1 MEATQVH
8 DRATFHAERQRMIGG
23 SDAPAVVGLSPF
35 KGAYQ
40 VWAEKVG
47 RVPPDELEGEH
58 LELGTVIEPYISGKY
73 ERLNPGRKVIG
84 ARDLPG
90 AGLCMHATWPWMGCH
105 LDAEI
110 HGDPRGV
117 GVLQIKSTGF
127 DDEEWARGAP
137 DHVTIQTQHEMEC
150 RGASW
155 GVIGVLF
162 GAPLL
167 HTRFI
172 EIDKNQELIDLVMDA
187 EASLWRLVETGT
199 EPPARGI
206 DLGALKRMYPN
217 VLDVEEVDLPPE
229 AAQWDADYARGAAIE
244 KDGRRIKDD
253 AKAELLRAI
262 GAKGR
267 GKLPGGGF
275 WRRKLIE
282 KDSYTVAPSAYVD
295 LRKVKG

>member
-1 MEATQVH
+1 MEATQIH
-8 DRATFHAERQRMIGG
+8 DRSEFHAERRRMIGG

-47 RVPPDELEGEH
+47 KVEPDELEGEH
-58 LELGTVIEPYISGKY
+58 LELGLVIEPYMAGKY
-73 ERLNPGRKVIG
+73 ARQTGLAVIG
-84 ARDLPG
+84 ARDLPRG
-90 AGLCMHATWPWMGCH
+90 GLCMHKTWPWMGCH

-117 GVLQIKSTGF
+117 GVFQIKSTGF
-127 DDEEWARGAP
+127 DDEEWQHGAP
-137 DHVTIQTQHEMEC
+137 DHVVIQTQHEMEC

-172 EIDKNQELIDLVMDA
+172 ELDKQKELIEVVMDA
-187 EASLWRLVETGT
+187 EANLWRMVETGE

-206 DLGALKRMYPN
+206 DLKALKRMYPN
-217 VLDVEEVDLPPE
+217 VLNTEEVDLPAE
-229 AAQWDADYARGAAIE
+229 AEQWDADYARGAALE
-244 KDGRRIKDD
+244 ADGRRIKND
-253 AKAELLRAI
+253 AKAELVRTI
-262 GAKGR
+262 GAAGR
-267 GKLPGGGF
+267 GKLPSGGF

-295 LRKVKG
+295 LRKVKK